1 MKLYGMSQSRSFR
14 VLWALEEAKLDY
26 EYVAMN
32 FASAEENGTRHPDYL
47 AMNSQGKVPTLVD
60 QDLILRESGAAVNYI
75 AAKNPS
81 LQLIPEDIKLR
92 AHYDELCFFILTELE
107 QPLWTTGKHRFAI
120 PEEHRIPSIFPTT
133 IWEFEKALS
142 ALNKLVDPSGFAV
155 GDQFTMADI
164 LLAHTLGW
172 AKSFQFEVSEALLK
186 YRQRM
191 YERDAAQAA
200 LAKIG

>member
-14 VLWALEEAKLDY
+14 VLWALEEAKLEYDY
-26 EYVAMN
+26 IAMN
-32 FASAEENGTRHPDYL
+32 FASEAENGTRNPSYL
-47 AMNSQGKVPTLVD
+47 SLNSQGKVPTLVD
-60 QDLILRESGAAVNYI
+60 QDLILRESGSAVNYI

-81 LQLIPEDIKLR
+81 LNLMPEDTKLR
-92 AHYDELCFFILTELE
+92 ARYDEVCFFVLTELE

-120 PEEHRIPSIFPTT
+120 PEEHRIPDIFPTAL
-133 IWEFEKALS
+133 WEFDKAMDALS
-142 ALNKLVDPSGFAV
+142 KLIEPSGYAV
-155 GDQFTMADI
+155 GDQFTMADV

-172 AKSFQFEVSEALLK
+172 AKSFKFEVPEAMLA